1 MVLGQLGAIE
11 PLNGSNY
18 AQWRE
23 RIEMILGLSDLDY
36 VLQGA
41 YPTEPSV
48 EDPLYENKL
57 MQYGINKVKWE
68 KSNNKCMMIIKHSMA
83 ETIRGAIL
91 ECATAK
97 EYLEKVASQFTGSS
111 KTYASSLVSEFIN
124 MRYDDSGVRAY
135 IQKMISMVIKLNK
148 YLGKDLLEDFVVHMI
163 MGSLP
168 KEFDTFH
175 VHYNSA
181 ISDN

>member
-1 MVLGQLGAIE
+1 MVLGQLGVIE

-68 KSNNKCMMIIKHSMA
+68 KSNNKCMMIIKYSMA
-83 ETIRGAIL
+83 ETIRGAI
-91 ECATAK
+91 
-97 EYLEKVASQFTGSS
+97 TGSS

-135 IQKMISMVIKLNK
+135 IQKMISTVIKLNK